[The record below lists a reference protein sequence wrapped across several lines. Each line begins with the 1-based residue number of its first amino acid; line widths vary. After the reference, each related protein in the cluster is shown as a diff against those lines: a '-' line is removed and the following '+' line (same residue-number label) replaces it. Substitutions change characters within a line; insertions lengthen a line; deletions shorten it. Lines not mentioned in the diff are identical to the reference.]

1 VLLFPETGCG
11 DTARPPVER
20 LHTMPHEVRSVNGPH
35 WSTTRA
41 HWSVAHAAFAAS
53 SIPAAVWQEM
63 AAAGLLAEGV
73 PLPS

>member
-1 VLLFPETGCG
+1 VVQFPWAHPAIAIVLVG
-11 DTARPPVER
+11 
-20 LHTMPHEVRSVNGPH
+20 VRSV
-35 WSTTRA
+35 A
-41 HWSVAHAAFAAS
+41 ELELDAAFAAS

>member
-1 VLLFPETGCG
+1 
-11 DTARPPVER
+11 
-20 LHTMPHEVRSVNGPH
+20 MPHEVRSVNGPH